1 MVPEHLADLG
11 ERGPRSNE
19 FRRERVPQPVR
30 ADFGHA
36 GSAAGT
42 PHDCVYPATT
52 EWPDRGEQAQEHL
65 SMGRFRATATQV
77 GSDRVADIARERE
90 AIFPSALAANQHLT
104 GSPVKVVEPEG
115 RGFARAKT
123 ETDKYEQQGKVPA
136 TLSAA
141 PVARPKERVCLAR

>member
-1 MVPEHLADLG
+1 M
-11 ERGPRSNE
+11 
-19 FRRERVPQPVR
+19 
-30 ADFGHA
+30 A
-36 GSAAGT
+36 GAAGLLQRL
-42 PHDCVYPATT
+42 HDFDEGWQPG
-52 EWPDRGEQAQEHL
+52 DRAV
-65 SMGRFRATATQV
+65 R
-77 GSDRVADIARERE
+77 DRVADIARERE

-141 PVARPKERVCLAR
+141 PVTRPKERVCLARSVRSRAPGPIVSGRCSTAPQQTGRKPSCPR